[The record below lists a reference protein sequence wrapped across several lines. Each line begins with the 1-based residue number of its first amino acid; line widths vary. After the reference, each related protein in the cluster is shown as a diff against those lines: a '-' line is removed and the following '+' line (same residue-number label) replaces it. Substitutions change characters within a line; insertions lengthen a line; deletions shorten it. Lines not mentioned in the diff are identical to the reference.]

1 MGNQQE
7 RSLGWLAGILDGEG
21 TISVQVY
28 TLPSGRVRITP
39 FIAVPNTDEGILT
52 ETMRILSELLDGKE
66 DGKPRLCNYKK
77 REYQTSFE
85 GRKPCH
91 TIRVDGVGVK
101 HILGPLLPYL
111 RSAKRDAAE
120 KVLMFLESR
129 SNRLIS
135 RDKLGR
141 LQRQGYTQNEV
152 ELISSVRTSSRAKS
166 SEAICQAPNVMLG

>member
-7 RSLGWLAGILDGEG
+7 RSLGWLAGIIDGEG

-39 FIAVPNTDEGILT
+39 FIAVVNTDDGILT
-52 ETMRILSELLDGKE
+52 ETMTILTQLLEGKE
-66 DGKPRLCNYKK
+66 DGKPRFCRYIK
-77 REYQTSFE
+77 RENKRSFE

-101 HILGPLLPYL
+101 HVLVPLIPHL
-111 RSAKRDAAE
+111 RSVKKEAAVKILE
-120 KVLMFLESR
+120 FLESR

-135 RDKLGR
+135 RDALGR
-141 LQRQGYTQNEV
+141 IQRQGYTQYEV
-152 ELISSVRTSSRAKS
+152 ELISSVRTSNLAKS
-166 SEAICQAPNVMLG
+166 SEAICRASNVMLE